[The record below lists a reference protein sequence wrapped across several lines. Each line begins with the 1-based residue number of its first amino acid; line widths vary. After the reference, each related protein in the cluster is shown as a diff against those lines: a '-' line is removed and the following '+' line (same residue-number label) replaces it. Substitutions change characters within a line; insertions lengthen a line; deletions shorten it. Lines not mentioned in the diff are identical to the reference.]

1 MKVFDTH
8 VIVKDFIS
16 AGMTEPLAEKVVYAI
31 KAYKAEQDLSH
42 LVTKADL
49 KELRNELRLEIAKSA
64 EELRKELKLEIAK
77 SAEELRNELKLEII
91 KSSELLRRDFMLCI
105 SNSENE
111 LVNKF
116 HSVILKQTLA
126 IILSIIGLLVA
137 AKYFG

>member
-64 EELRKELKLEIAK
+64 EELR
-77 SAEELRNELKLEII
+77 NELKLEII
-91 KSSELLRRDFMLCI
+91 KSSELLRRDFMFCI